1 MATLRRY
8 LKKHL
13 KVTGRHAKNHFIAH
27 RGNGHHPHV
36 LKHHVLLGYGVIL
49 VLLKV
54 IAVIGPI
61 ALPSSS
67 LYSSS
72 ITPKNIIDLTN
83 QTRENLD
90 LPKLNENDRLT
101 AAAAAKAEDMLINQ
115 YFAHTSPS
123 GVTPWDWIR
132 NAGYVYSFSG
142 ENLAVHFYEAEDVE
156 AGWLASAS
164 HRANIVNKNYTEI
177 GVGASRGVFEGVETI
192 FVVQMFGSPATS
204 VPAVVSQQS
213 ASRET
218 SRAVTAAVSSQ
229 KSDEVAEAEL
239 SESQNQPQ
247 KIVVTPYINEAGA
260 KIAERGGAYKL
271 KLDIDN
277 ATSAVASLGNEQV
290 ELKRAG
296 TSNSWLG
303 EIGGDS
309 KAIASTGE
317 YLTVMAAND
326 DSAPVTK
333 SIALAAPTSTLQQL
347 YVFNEGTD
355 KYIKFFGFLKI
366 GNLDDQVRKFY
377 VVFIILLGA
386 ALFLNVLVMKFR
398 QKRYATVKNSLAIMV
413 LALFLLTV

>member
-1 MATLRRY
+1 M
-8 LKKHL
+8 
-13 KVTGRHAKNHFIAH
+13 
-27 RGNGHHPHV
+27 
-36 LKHHVLLGYGVIL
+36 
-49 VLLKV
+49 
-54 IAVIGPI
+54 
-61 ALPSSS
+61 
-67 LYSSS
+67 
-72 ITPKNIIDLTN
+72 
-83 QTRENLD
+83 
-90 LPKLNENDRLT
+90 
-101 AAAAAKAEDMLINQ
+101 
-115 YFAHTSPS
+115 
-123 GVTPWDWIR
+123 
-132 NAGYVYSFSG
+132 
-142 ENLAVHFYEAEDVE
+142 HFYEAEDVE

-303 EIGGDS
+303 QIGGDS